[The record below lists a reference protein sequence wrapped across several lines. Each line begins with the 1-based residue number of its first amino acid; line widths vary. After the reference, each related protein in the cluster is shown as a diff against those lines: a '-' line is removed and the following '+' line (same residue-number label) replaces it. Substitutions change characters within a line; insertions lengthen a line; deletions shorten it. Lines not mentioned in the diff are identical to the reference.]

1 MTGSVTVIANPAEA
15 YTRPSV
21 SAASQQSESLAQRRT
36 RSGGENDFRDRDFRD
51 RDFRD
56 YDSRDRDFRDRD
68 FRDYDSRDRDFRD
81 RDFRDYGSRDRDF
94 RDRDFRELNNRS
106 RRAPAPVPPLGVG
119 PGRFDD
125 SYSPFPGVAPPP
137 LPPFP
142 GAVPPPPLFLEN
154 RIENPLF

>member
-1 MTGSVTVIANPAEA
+1 MKFASFQRLLLSVLMTGSVTVIANPAEA

-36 RSGGENDFRDRDFRD
+36 RSGGENDF
-51 RDFRD
+51 
-56 YDSRDRDFRDRD
+56 RDRDFRDRD

-142 GAVPPPPLFLEN
+142 GAVPPPPFV
-154 RIENPLF
+154 P